1 MRISTDKHDPG
12 YDETAASRAL
22 KVVLDNRP
30 VTGCITA
37 DSDRGEIVTYTPLTW
52 KPWAAVTIPAF
63 PDEKITYTYR
73 GKVKIYDAETRR
85 YL

>member
-12 YDETAASRAL
+12 YDEAAASRAL

-52 KPWAAVTIPAF
+52 KPWAAILSVENVDPGRRDMPVRTS
-63 PDEKITYTYR
+63 
-73 GKVKIYDAETRR
+73 GKDTRS
-85 YL
+85 